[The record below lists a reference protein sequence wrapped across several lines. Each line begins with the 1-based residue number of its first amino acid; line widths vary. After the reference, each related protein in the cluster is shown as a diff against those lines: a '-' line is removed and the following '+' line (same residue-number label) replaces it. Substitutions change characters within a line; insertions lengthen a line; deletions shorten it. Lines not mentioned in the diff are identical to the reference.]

1 MKRRIG
7 RMKIF
12 FGTGLVIAFLFIFSF
27 PGKSAENQPT
37 PSNALGEKIFTRDC
51 ASCHPGGGNV
61 ITPNLPVRG
70 APQLSNFDS
79 FLGYLRKPTMP
90 NGSPGPMPAFSEGRI
105 TDEQARNLYQ
115 YLVKGSF
122 TSQQGRGGGYGM
134 GPGYGYGYGMGPGMM
149 GPGRG
154 YGMGPGM
161 MGPGRG
167 YGMGPGM
174 MGPGYGNPY
183 GPQYGPQYGPGPQY
197 QQQNP
202 LDMGEAKNRVEN
214 YLKATRNPNLKLGE
228 LKDKG
233 SHFEADI
240 VTKKGNS
247 LVDKIYVDKNT
258 GWMRSAY

>member
-1 MKRRIG
+1 
-7 RMKIF
+7 
-12 FGTGLVIAFLFIFSF
+12 
-27 PGKSAENQPT
+27 
-37 PSNALGEKIFTRDC
+37 
-51 ASCHPGGGNV
+51 
-61 ITPNLPVRG
+61 
-70 APQLSNFDS
+70 
-79 FLGYLRKPTMP
+79 
-90 NGSPGPMPAFSEGRI
+90 
-105 TDEQARNLYQ
+105 
-115 YLVKGSF
+115 
-122 TSQQGRGGGYGM
+122 M
-134 GPGYGYGYGMGPGMM
+134 GPGYGY
-149 GPGRG
+149 G

-202 LDMGEAKNRVEN
+202 LDMEEAKNKVEN
-214 YLKATRNPNLKLGE
+214 YLKSTRNPNLKLGE
-228 LKDKG
+228 MKDKG